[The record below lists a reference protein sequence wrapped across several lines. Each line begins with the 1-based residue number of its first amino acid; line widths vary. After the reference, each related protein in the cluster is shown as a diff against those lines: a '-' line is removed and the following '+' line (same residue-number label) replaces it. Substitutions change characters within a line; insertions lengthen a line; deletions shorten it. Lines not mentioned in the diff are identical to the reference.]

1 MSQSRNI
8 PVFPLGLV
16 LYPKELLPL
25 HIFEDRYR
33 EMIAYC
39 LDEKAPFGVLLMQE
53 GKMADVGCEAVI
65 DRVVTTYDDGR
76 MDIIVEGTERFRVT
90 DLQSSKSYMTA
101 DVEGINEPDEPI
113 QFETRERVITQHMRL
128 LELAGRKVRPNIYQN
143 LDGISFFIAHNV
155 GLSSEQKQQVLE
167 MLTENERIGYLA
179 SHLETLI
186 PKVEEYEDV
195 RKKVQSNGHFK
206 DFPPPEE
213 E

>member
-1 MSQSRNI
+1 MSEPKNI

-33 EMIAYC
+33 EMISYC
-39 LDEKAPFGVLLMQE
+39 LDEEAAFGVLLMQD
-53 GKMADVGCEAVI
+53 GKMANVGCEAVI
-65 DRVVTTYDDGR
+65 DRVVTTYEDGR
-76 MDIIVEGTERFRVT
+76 MDIIVEGTQRFKVR

-101 DVEGINEPDEPI
+101 DIEGIEEPEEPI
-113 QFETRERVITQHMRL
+113 QVETRERVITQHMRL

-167 MLTENERIGYLA
+167 MLTENERIVFLA

-206 DFPPPEE
+206 DFPPEVE
-213 E
+213 

>member
-1 MSQSRNI
+1 MSEPKNI

-39 LDEKAPFGVLLMQE
+39 LNEEASFGVLLMQE
-53 GKMADVGCEAVI
+53 GKMANVGCEAVI
-65 DRVVTTYDDGR
+65 DRVVTTYEDGR
-76 MDIIVEGTERFRVT
+76 MDIIVEGTQRFKVR

-101 DVEGINEPDEPI
+101 DIEKIEEPQEPI
-113 QFETRERVITQHMRL
+113 QVETRERVITQHMRL
-128 LELAGRKVRPNIYQN
+128 LELAGRKVRPNIYQD

-167 MLTENERIGYLA
+167 MLTENERIVYLA

-206 DFPPPEE
+206 DFPPEVE
-213 E
+213 

>member
-1 MSQSRNI
+1 MSEPKNI

-39 LDEKAPFGVLLMQE
+39 LDEKASFGVLLMQD
-53 GKMADVGCEAVI
+53 GKMANVGCEAVI
-65 DRVVTTYDDGR
+65 DRVVTTYEDGR
-76 MDIIVEGTERFRVT
+76 MDIIVEGTQRFKVR

-101 DVEGINEPDEPI
+101 DIEEIEEPQEPI
-113 QFETRERVITQHMRL
+113 QVETRERVITQHMRL

-167 MLTENERIGYLA
+167 MLTENERIVYLA

-206 DFPPPEE
+206 DFPPEVE
-213 E
+213 